1 MKHNKN
7 IIWISHGSTLHGA
20 ERVLIEGVKGLK
32 NLNYEVNVVFPS
44 NGELLEK
51 CNQYVVNISITNI
64 PWWIDR
70 GVRINFISKVT
81 LLLEIFKSTFNIL
94 KEIRRLKGDTV
105 ISNTIAIPSG
115 AIAAFILRK
124 KHIWYI
130 HEFGKEDHNFN
141 FIFNEWLSCKV
152 ISLLSNKVIFNSIA
166 VKNKFDKYISSKKT
180 AILYSAVDINS
191 FDKKIYTNLIFNK
204 NQPLKIAIIGRVSK
218 SKGQFEAI
226 KAIEYLILKKKYN
239 IDLKIIGALNDEYTL
254 KLSKYVLDNKME
266 KQIEIISFISNP
278 IDFMKRSDVC
288 LNCSKQEAFGLI
300 TVESMKLG
308 IPVIAS
314 DTGGN
319 LELVENNKNGMLY
332 RQGNYRSLAEK
343 IEYLYLNPNEIERM
357 GSYAYE
363 WSNKKFNLIKY
374 QDELDKVIM
383 DVYKKNYDAK

>member
-1 MKHNKN
+1 MKHKKN
-7 IIWISHGSTLHGA
+7 IIWISHGSTLNGA

-51 CNQYVVNISITNI
+51 CNQYADNISITNI

-70 GVRINFISKVT
+70 GVRINFISKVI
-81 LLLEIFKSTFNIL
+81 LLLKIFKSTFNIL
-94 KEIRRLKGDTV
+94 KEIRKLKSDTV

-141 FIFNEWLSCKV
+141 FVFNEWLSCKV

-166 VKNKFDKYISSKKT
+166 VKNKFEKYISNKKT
-180 AILYSAVDINS
+180 TILYSAVDINS
-191 FDKKIYTNLIFNK
+191 FYRKTYTNFIFNENK
-204 NQPLKIAIIGRVSK
+204 PLKIAIIGRVSK

-226 KAIEYLILKKKYN
+226 KAIEYLILEKKYN
-239 IDLKIIGALNDEYTL
+239 IILKIIGGSNDEYTL
-254 KLSKYVLDNKME
+254 QLIKYVIDNKIE
-266 KQIEIISFISNP
+266 KQIEIINFISNP
-278 IDFMKRSDVC
+278 IDYMKENDVC

-300 TVESMKLG
+300 TLESMKLG
-308 IPVIAS
+308 IPIIAS
-314 DTGGN
+314 NTGGN

-332 RQGNYRSLAEK
+332 IQGNYKSLGEK
-343 IEYLYLNPNEIERM
+343 IEYLYLNPNEIKRM

-363 WSNKKFNLIKY
+363 WSNKNFNMTKY
-374 QDELDKVIM
+374 QDELNRVIL
-383 DVYKKNYDAK
+383 DLYKNI